1 MSKQETE
8 TPAERS
14 DVGNIYQRLHWV
26 MGKIHYLQK
35 DDEVG
40 FGKSKYTA
48 ITHGHVVNKSR
59 ELFQQAGMVVIT
71 SIDPSAPSETN
82 FFERIKDK
90 DGKEREG
97 TRQYYKG
104 RFVVSFIVATN
115 AETAGELIRHDVA
128 VEMHGE
134 DYNDKGPAKA
144 MSMAQKY
151 GILKTLLIETGDREE
166 ERIDQPPPTP
176 TKVNADDMLMKAGK
190 RMNMSLSIIKKE
202 VGKAIEA
209 AGLEAP
215 ESISWL
221 NEAQYKAARN
231 HLGAMW
237 KASQEQAASEG
248 KEGQDKETTEETLEE
263 RTKRRQKGVNA
274 MLKQRGFDREVFKA
288 GLEILH
294 GVSSTGALG
303 ELDETT
309 YRKLLSDPEPMM
321 DAGLGAGSDDD
332 DLPI

>member
-1 MSKQETE
+1 MSKETE
-8 TPAERS
+8 TPAERP
-14 DVGNIYQRLHWV
+14 DVGNIYQRIHWV

-40 FGKSKYTA
+40 SGRHKYTA
-48 ITHGHVVNKSR
+48 VTHGHVVNKSR
-59 ELFQQAGMVVIT
+59 ELFQQVGVVVIT
-71 SIDPSAPSETN
+71 SIDPIATSETN
-82 FFERIKDK
+82 FFER
-90 DGKEREG
+90 KEREG

-104 RFVVSFIVATN
+104 RFMVSFIVATN
-115 AETAGELIRHDVA
+115 AETAGELIRHDVI

-166 ERIDQPPPTP
+166 ERIDQPPPAP

-190 RMNMSLSIIKKE
+190 QMNMGVGIIKKE

-209 AGLEAP
+209 AGLETP

-221 NEAQYKAARN
+221 NEAQYKAARQR
-231 HLGAMW
+231 LGAMW
-237 KASQEQAASEG
+237 KASQAKAASESEE
-248 KEGQDKETTEETLEE
+248 EGQDEATTKETLEE

-274 MLKQRGFDREVFKA
+274 MLKKRGFDREVFKA

-294 GVSSTGALG
+294 GVNSTGALG

-309 YRKLLSDPEPMM
+309 YHKLLSDPEPMM